1 MIYCDYQ
8 TYQAMGGAMT
18 EQDFVVW
25 SVRASRKI
33 DRLTMGRAVRYAEV
47 LADELA
53 CACAQ
58 MADAM
63 RQRSQVLEASY
74 GGALASA
81 NNDGYSESYAAGLA
95 DAQQTA
101 AFDTR
106 LRGILADCL
115 GDDPYNLLYRG
126 VCGC

>member
-1 MIYCDYQ
+1 MTYCDYPA
-8 TYQAMGGAMT
+8 YQALGGAMP
-18 EQDFVVW
+18 EQDFALW

-33 DRLTMGRAVRYAEV
+33 DRLTLGRAARHADV
-47 LADELA
+47 LAGELA

-63 RQRSQVLEASY
+63 RQRSQVLEASC

-95 DAQQTA
+95 DARQTA
-101 AFDTR
+101 AFDAR

-115 GDDPYNLLYRG
+115 GDDPYNLLYQG